1 MDNNQIEVL
10 PFLIITFAIF
20 ISGITVVFAWQV
32 VFLFSAR
39 LKTSLNKY
47 FQMNFATIL
56 ILTIFFTVSLYII
69 FLLLGVGGIEKN
81 RKAQGI
87 EQINK

>member
-1 MDNNQIEVL
+1 
-10 PFLIITFAIF
+10 
-20 ISGITVVFAWQV
+20 
-32 VFLFSAR
+32 
-39 LKTSLNKY
+39 
-47 FQMNFATIL
+47 MNFATIL

>member
-32 VFLFSAR
+32 GFLFSVI

-47 FQMNFATIL
+47 FQMNFATIS
-56 ILTIFFTVSLYII
+56 ILTIFFTVSLYLI
-69 FLLLGVGGIEKN
+69 FLLLGVGGIKKN